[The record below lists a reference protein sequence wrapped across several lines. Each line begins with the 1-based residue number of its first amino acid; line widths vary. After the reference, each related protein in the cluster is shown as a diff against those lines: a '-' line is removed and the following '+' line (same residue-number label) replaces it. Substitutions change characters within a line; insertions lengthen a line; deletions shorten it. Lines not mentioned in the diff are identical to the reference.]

1 MGVFPDATRATRA
14 TRRERAPTPR
24 DRHDV
29 HGAVIGERDA
39 VDEASRGRSSSSRRA
54 GSGVGI
60 AFRERVNPRLLEP
73 RARDVRRKRRA
84 SGRGDRARG
93 WGGRDANAT
102 HHLDGFLRTWMTPR
116 TLRQLERATP
126 TRARA
131 SKAGNLRSSKP
142 KKNDL
147 VSASK
152 TRPVSG
158 EPSPSRDARFSTPP
172 IANLRQRGGGC
183 RRSRENFRRSA
194 AVVSSTRLR
203 TGASSPR
210 RISEARGGRSAHSR
224 PHPAHVRTVPSSAQ
238 PRSAS
243 RPLARLVPSRTHPRR
258 LDSKRI

>member
-24 DRHDV
+24 HRHDV
-29 HGAVIGERDA
+29 HGAAFGERDA

-84 SGRGDRARG
+84 CGRGDRARG
-93 WGGRDANAT
+93 LGERDANAT

-116 TLRQLERATP
+116 TLRQLERAAQA
-126 TRARA
+126 RARA

-142 KKNDL
+142 KKNDQVTRYQ
-147 VSASK
+147 VSARK
-152 TRPVSG
+152 TRSVSANRREADR
-158 EPSPSRDARFSTPP
+158 EPEAGP
-172 IANLRQRGGGC
+172 LGC
-183 RRSRENFRRSA
+183 RRSRENFCRSA
-194 AVVSSTRLR
+194 AVVSLR
-203 TGASSPR
+203 VCEQARRRPR

-224 PHPAHVRTVPSSAQ
+224 PHPAHVARSRAQLSRVRPHARSLVSFLPGRTPG
-238 PRSAS
+238 
-243 RPLARLVPSRTHPRR
+243 R

>member
-1 MGVFPDATRATRA
+1 VGVFPDATRATRA

-29 HGAVIGERDA
+29 HGVAFGERDA

-84 SGRGDRARG
+84 CGRGDRARG
-93 WGGRDANAT
+93 LGERDANAT

-116 TLRQLERATP
+116 TLRQLERAAQA
-126 TRARA
+126 RARA

-142 KKNDL
+142 KKNDQVTRYQ
-147 VSASK
+147 VSARK
-152 TRPVSG
+152 TRSVSANRREG
-158 EPSPSRDARFSTPP
+158 AV
-172 IANLRQRGGGC
+172 IANLRLGRWGADARAKISAAPPLSSRYAFANRRVVVRVGYPRREEGA
-183 RRSRENFRRSA
+183 RRIPGRTPRTSARSRAQLRR
-194 AVVSSTRLR
+194 V
-203 TGASSPR
+203 
-210 RISEARGGRSAHSR
+210 R
-224 PHPAHVRTVPSSAQ
+224 PHARSLVSFLPGRTPG
-238 PRSAS
+238 
-243 RPLARLVPSRTHPRR
+243 R

>member
-24 DRHDV
+24 HRHDV
-29 HGAVIGERDA
+29 HGAAFGERDA

-84 SGRGDRARG
+84 CGRGDRARG
-93 WGGRDANAT
+93 LGERDANAT

-116 TLRQLERATP
+116 TLRQLERAAQA
-126 TRARA
+126 RARA

-142 KKNDL
+142 KKNDQVTRYQ
-147 VSASK
+147 VSARK
-152 TRPVSG
+152 TRSVSANRREG
-158 EPSPSRDARFSTPP
+158 ADREPEAGP
-172 IANLRQRGGGC
+172 LGC
-183 RRSRENFRRSA
+183 RRSRENFCRSA
-194 AVVSSTRLR
+194 AVVSLR
-203 TGASSPR
+203 VCEQARRRPR

-224 PHPAHVRTVPSSAQ
+224 PHPAHLRTVPSSAQ

-243 RPLARLVPSRTHPRR
+243 RPLARLVPSRTHPGR

>member
-147 VSASK
+147 VSARK

-158 EPSPSRDARFSTPP
+158 EPSRSRDARFSTPP
-172 IANLRQRGGGC
+172 IANLRQRGGGADA
-183 RRSRENFRRSA
+183 RAKISA
-194 AVVSSTRLR
+194 APPLSSRVR
-203 TGASSPR
+203 VCEPARRRPR